1 MKRIVSVL
9 ALAGA
14 IAACSGPT
22 DADADGDGVVS
33 SEEMADVAG
42 EVIKPKAGQYRSTTK
57 LISVEIPGAPPEVAE
72 MMKGGMADQ
81 VTETCMSQEDADK
94 GFEELAKGPQNG
106 ECETSKFNVN
116 GGDISAEMTCNVPG
130 QGEMVMTLNG
140 TGTETSMD
148 MTMSM
153 ESEMAGMGEM
163 KMTMNIASERIGDC
177 PAG

>member
-33 SEEMADVAG
+33 NEEMAEVSG
-42 EVIKPKAGQYRSTTK
+42 EAIKPKPGQYRSTTK
-57 LISVEIPGAPPEVAE
+57 LINVEIPGAPPEAIE
-72 MMKGGMADQ
+72 MMKGGMDNQ
-81 VTETCMSQEDADK
+81 TSESCLTEEDAEK
-94 GFEELAKGPQNG
+94 GFEEMAKGPQG
-106 ECETSKFNVN
+106 DDCETTKFVMD
-116 GGDISAEMTCNVPG
+116 GGKISAEMSCNAAG
-130 QGEMVMTLNG
+130 QGPMKMTLDG

-153 ESEMAGMGEM
+153 EGNMAGMGDM